1 MLQQLINWVASLSN
15 DAVIAL
21 GSFLTSLVVVLASL
35 IAFMLWGRHQKG
47 LEIEK
52 LRLELKKL
60 TQDLDTRILVSEK
73 LKLEIEKLILENA
86 DLRKKASPIYM
97 PTLEEIVR
105 IGRGHYADD
114 KVTPEE
120 INHFLQKYSATI
132 KKKARKLSDL
142 LVDKTPEEIRLQ
154 SEMWIEINEFG
165 KEKAADIFDANE
177 LLTQLGK
184 TPEEIRLQSEMWIEI
199 NKFGKEIAADIFDAY
214 EHLVKSAKE
223 KGLKLDLKI
232 LADFVGYKEIIT
244 IDDESKTISMSGE
257 MMLKYIQALDELIR
271 NDQVTD
277 LTLCHFIEQWGVH
290 YLLASESGIPKEIL
304 DCLKNELVNSL
315 RSVRGR

>member
-154 SEMWIEINEFG
+154 SEMWIEIN
-165 KEKAADIFDANE
+165 
-177 LLTQLGK
+177 
-184 TPEEIRLQSEMWIEI
+184 
-199 NKFGKEIAADIFDAY
+199 KFGKEIAADIFDAY